1 VPRPADRP
9 TDERI
14 RHFADGEDPQLAVLY
29 FQFARYL
36 MIASSRPGGQ
46 PANLQGI
53 WNDQLVPPWDSKWTT
68 NINTEMNY
76 WAAEVANLSECHA
89 PLFDLIDE
97 IAVTGR
103 KTAKAHYDCRGWV
116 LHHNTDL
123 WRGTAPINA
132 SDHGIWVTGGAWLAS
147 HLWEH
152 YLFTGDREFLA
163 RRAYPVMKEAALF
176 FVDFLIEDPR
186 DEHKWLIS
194 TPSNSPEQGGLVAG
208 PAMDHQI
215 IRHLFAACIEAGKTL
230 GVDEPLR
237 AKLTYLRARIAPDRI
252 GKHGQ
257 LQEWLEDRDDPKN
270 EHRHLSHLWAVYPG
284 WEITPRGTPALCAAA
299 RKSLEFRGD
308 GATGWS
314 LAWKLN
320 LWARFADGDHAYKIL
335 KTLLSPGRTA
345 PNLFDLHPPFQIDGN
360 FGGCSGMAEML
371 LQSHPQQPGSMM
383 GGELHLLPALPAAWP
398 SGRVAGLRARGGWEV
413 DIAWKDGRLAEVT
426 IRRAA
431 GVAAGVAGETCK
443 VRYGDKVAEV
453 TVGADKPCTLDGGLS
468 VR

>member
-1 VPRPADRP
+1 
-9 TDERI
+9 
-14 RHFADGEDPQLAVLY
+14 
-29 FQFARYL
+29 
-36 MIASSRPGGQ
+36 
-46 PANLQGI
+46 
-53 WNDQLVPPWDSKWTT
+53 
-68 NINTEMNY
+68 
-76 WAAEVANLSECHA
+76 
-89 PLFDLIDE
+89 
-97 IAVTGR
+97 
-103 KTAKAHYDCRGWV
+103 
-116 LHHNTDL
+116 
-123 WRGTAPINA
+123 
-132 SDHGIWVTGGAWLAS
+132 VTGGAWLAS

-176 FVDFLIEDPR
+176 FVDFLIPDPR

-215 IRHLFAACIEAGKTL
+215 IRHLFAACIEASKTL
-230 GVDEPLR
+230 GVDEGLR
-237 AKLTYLRARIAPDRI
+237 AKLADLRGRIAPDRI

-371 LQSHPQQPGSMM
+371 LQSHPQQPGGMV
-383 GGELHLLPALPAAWP
+383 GGELNLLPALPAAWP
-398 SGRVAGLRARGGWEV
+398 TGRVTGLRARGGYEV
-413 DIAWKDGRLAEVT
+413 DIAWKEGRLAEVT

-431 GVAAGVAGETCK
+431 GAAGAAGGPCK

-453 TVGADKPCTLDGGLS
+453 TVEAGKPCTLDGGLNL
-468 VR
+468 R